1 MRVIYLSQRD
11 IAHMPIRKKTY
22 KKSMYTM
29 GTKKTYAAPAILRLV
44 DFAPHEAL
52 LVGSIVDKAT
62 VTSQGQQV
70 ETYEWNT
77 EGFNHDWED

>member
-29 GTKKTYAAPAILRLV
+29 GTKKTYASPAILRLV
-44 DFAPHEAL
+44 DYAPQEAL
-52 LVGSIVDKAT
+52 LAGSIVDKAT

-70 ETYEWNT
+70 DTYEWNT
-77 EGFNHDWED
+77 DGFNHTWED